1 MAKFQ
6 NITDKLSEYLEK
18 LNNKDARNP
27 LKKAFLETRHKILGL
42 QKKYNDDNRYL
53 LINTL
58 DELKREKNISFD
70 ITEKQYLIDNKI
82 VIGSQKGDDNNLFRF
97 NGEYFK
103 PNLNIKPTIQK
114 EFQKMVDSY
123 KPVEKFAQYI
133 HENFRN
139 SCSIYDADG
148 GTSFATIHRSNNKLD
163 KKGTLWWGYETGG
176 ADGGNCWGGE
186 PQHYSVDEK
195 PKKDFPPLKEFLKDM
210 VPDITFL
217 DYDELREIIKS
228 DDFRE
233 REYYGNHTDYYI
245 EYIEPD
251 KLYKKLNDMG
261 YDLESRFSKKNKK
274 DNGLQIKHH

>member
-1 MAKFQ
+1 MSKFE

-27 LKKAFLETRHKILGL
+27 LKKAFLDTRKKVVEL
-42 QKKYNDDNRYL
+42 QRKYNDDNRYL
-53 LINTL
+53 LVNVL
-58 DELKREKNISFD
+58 DDLKKEKNASFD
-70 ITEKQYLIDNKI
+70 ITEKQYLIDNK
-82 VIGSQKGDDNNLFRF
+82 VVVESSKGVNENVFRF
-97 NGEYFK
+97 NGNYFK

-114 EFQKMVDSY
+114 EFQNLINSY

-133 HENFRN
+133 HENFRD
-139 SCSIYDADG
+139 SCSIYNADG
-148 GTSFATIHRSNNKLD
+148 DTSFATVHRSSDKLD

-186 PQHYSVDEK
+186 ARYYTVDEK
-195 PKKDFPPLKEFLKDM
+195 PIKDFPPLKEFLKNM

-228 DDFRE
+228 DDIRE
-233 REYYGNHTDYYI
+233 REYYGNHTDYYV

-261 YDLESRFSKKNKK
+261 YDLESRFSNKERKKS
-274 DNGLQIKHH
+274 GLKIKEH